1 MNTENK
7 MKTKNEKYL
16 SSFEHNQITLRYLT
30 YLEKNQSQKTK
41 TVVTSLFV
49 KIQKRNENL
58 KGIDDLFE
66 INSLYEMQD
75 ILVKLRPS
83 GKQELSQTIS
93 MLHSFVDW
101 YNNEISSL
109 SNLTK
114 ILHSI
119 NQNLIIKK
127 TEFCRQK
134 YFNNDTFKKI
144 CEEIELNEEHN
155 SAQYI
160 TLFQSIYEGIY
171 DKNLTP
177 LFDLTTDNISAKQN
191 KITFYDNNKKSVE
204 LNVSE
209 ELIENM
215 LKLSKCNTWFTR
227 NCKGT
232 ISKREIKGKRPNSI
246 FKSEVRKA
254 RSVETEINSK
264 LEVENSR
271 LQHVLYRRLRKI
283 TEEYFGDEKIEPF
296 QIYVS
301 GILNRICNQL
311 AEKGLSVELLF
322 KENLPRNSVAYEIIE
337 NELLKSN
344 YCNNDNLYE
353 SLNSLRY
360 QIRGYEHI
368 FVKNNEHENAN
379 YKRIYF

>member
-7 MKTKNEKYL
+7 IKTKNEKYL

-30 YLEKNQSQKTK
+30 YLEKKQSQKTK

-134 YFNNDTFKKI
+134 YFNNDMFKKI
-144 CEEIELNEEHN
+144 CEEIELNEEYN

-177 LFDLTTDNISAKQN
+177 LFDLTTDNISVKQN

-254 RSVETEINSK
+254 RSAETEINSK

-283 TEEYFGDEKIEPF
+283 TEEYFGDGKIEPF

-311 AEKGLSVELLF
+311 AEKGLPVELLF

-368 FVKNNEHENAN
+368 FVKNNEHKNTN